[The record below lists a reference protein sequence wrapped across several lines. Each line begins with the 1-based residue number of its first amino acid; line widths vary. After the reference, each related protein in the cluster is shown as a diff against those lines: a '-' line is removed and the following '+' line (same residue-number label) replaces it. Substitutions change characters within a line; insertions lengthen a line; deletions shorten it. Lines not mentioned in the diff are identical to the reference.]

1 MKIVL
6 DDEQSFEAL
15 QKAVGLPLTETEE
28 RYLRWLA
35 RYDIETITTFIGL
48 FEKVNKK
55 IPKTSEK

>member
-1 MKIVL
+1 MKIGL

-35 RYDIETITTFIGL
+35 KYDIETISTFIGL
-48 FEKVNKK
+48 FEKIRK
-55 IPKTSEK
+55 E

>member
-1 MKIVL
+1 MKRVL

-35 RYDIETITTFIGL
+35 KYDIETISTFIGL
-48 FEKVNKK
+48 FEKIKK
-55 IPKTSEK
+55 GTE

>member
-6 DDEQSFEAL
+6 DEELSFEAL

-35 RYDIETITTFIGL
+35 KYDIETISTFIGL
-48 FEKVNKK
+48 FEKLKK
-55 IPKTSEK
+55 

>member
-1 MKIVL
+1 MKRVL

-35 RYDIETITTFIGL
+35 KYDIETISTFIGL
-48 FEKVNKK
+48 FEKIRK
-55 IPKTSEK
+55 E